1 MSDDDASQM
10 QRICEILHALNL
22 PNLTAEE
29 RARLDGELDALGLID
44 PLLAA
49 GKFVV
54 LSELAGLQEY
64 LKNRQGSVVPDFDE
78 LHRRKA
84 ELDRKLLGGE
94 L

>member
-1 MSDDDASQM
+1 MSDADDARL
-10 QRICEILHALNL
+10 QRIGEILHALNL

-29 RARLDGELDALGLID
+29 RARLEGELDALGMVN
-44 PLLAA
+44 PLLAT
-49 GKFVV
+49 GEFVV

-64 LKNRQGSVVPDFDE
+64 LMNRQGSVVPDFDE

-94 L
+94 W